1 MPARRPFGSAVA
13 DAAVRHWLDEVVI
26 DEVSLAPASPQQEHE
41 RAVAVTDLLKD
52 NVFEPQGGPG
62 GPYQLRVGLLD
73 ERLDFHIG
81 GADFEARHLLSLT
94 PFRRIVRDY
103 MQICRSY
110 NDALQG
116 ASPSQIEAIDMGRR
130 GLHNDGAEML
140 RDRLQGKVKMDVATS
155 RRLFTLICA
164 LHWRG

>member
-1 MPARRPFGSAVA
+1 MV
-13 DAAVRHWLDEVVI
+13 DAVRHWLDEVVI
-26 DEVSLAPASPQQEHE
+26 DEVSLAPASPEQEHE
-41 RAVAVTDLLKD
+41 RNVAIADLLKD
-52 NVFEPQGGPG
+52 NVFEPEGGQG
-62 GPYQLRVGLLD
+62 GPYQLRIGLL
-73 ERLDFHIG
+73 ESRLDLEVKG
-81 GADFEARHLLSLT
+81 GGLEARHLLSLT

-103 MQICRSY
+103 MEICRSY
-110 NDALQG
+110 NEALRK

-140 RDRLQGKVKMDVATS
+140 RERLGGKVRTDVATS

>member
-1 MPARRPFGSAVA
+1 MA
-13 DAAVRHWLDEVVI
+13 DAVRHWLDEVVI
-26 DEVSLAPASPQQEHE
+26 DEVSLAPASPEQEHE
-41 RAVAVTDLLKD
+41 RNVAIADLLKD
-52 NVFEPQGGPG
+52 NVFEPEGGRG
-62 GPYQLRVGLLD
+62 GPYQLRIGLL
-73 ERLDFHIG
+73 ESRLDLEVKG
-81 GADFEARHLLSLT
+81 GGLEARHLLSLT

-103 MQICRSY
+103 MEICRSY
-110 NDALQG
+110 NEALRK

-140 RDRLQGKVKMDVATS
+140 RERLGGKVKTDVATS

>member
-1 MPARRPFGSAVA
+1 MA

-26 DEVSLAPASPQQEHE
+26 DEVSLAPASPRQEHE
-41 RAVAVTDLLKD
+41 RNVAITDLLKG
-52 NVFEPQGGPG
+52 NVFEPSGGPG
-62 GPYQLRVGLLD
+62 GPYQLRIGLL
-73 ERLDFHIG
+73 ENRLDLEIR
-81 GADFEARHLLSLT
+81 GAGFETRHLLSLT

-103 MQICRSY
+103 MEICRSY
-110 NDALQG
+110 NEAVQG

-130 GLHNDGAEML
+130 GLHNDGADML
-140 RDRLQGKVKMDVATS
+140 RDRLEGKVKTDVATA

>member
-1 MPARRPFGSAVA
+1 MA
-13 DAAVRHWLDEVVI
+13 DAVRHWLDEVVI
-26 DEVSLAPASPQQEHE
+26 DEVSLAPASPEQEHE
-41 RAVAVTDLLKD
+41 RNVAIADLLKD
-52 NVFEPQGGPG
+52 NVFEPEGGQG
-62 GPYQLRVGLLD
+62 GPYQLRIGLL
-73 ERLDFHIG
+73 ESRLDLEVKG
-81 GADFEARHLLSLT
+81 GGLEARHLLSLT

-103 MQICRSY
+103 MEICRSY
-110 NDALQG
+110 NEALRK

-140 RDRLQGKVKMDVATS
+140 RERLGGKVRTDVATS